1 MNDER
6 LFWRRVTRFIV
17 HRSTFIVLLALSLSL
32 GAQTVRITEKPTGL
46 VSGVLH
52 VPVVATAPVE
62 RLALV
67 VNGVPYTSTPGQ
79 RMTAQVNV
87 GYYIRRLRMR
97 AIGYDA
103 QGNVAG
109 EDEMVV
115 NDPRP
120 PFRVRLQGP
129 QQWPENGTA
138 NLYANVLRPAEVAI
152 TAVEFYV
159 GEEKVDTDPAPPYG
173 TTVDAKKFAT
183 PPVYARVVA
192 RSTRG
197 EEANDVFFF
206 GERAHASTDVTVQQI
221 PVSVAGGKSPL
232 RADQITLVDN
242 GKPRP
247 VENLVAANDLPLNVI
262 LLIDY
267 SESMLEELPVVKTA
281 AKQFARALLRPQDR
295 IAVAGFH
302 QRTFWLTD
310 WTNDFELAAQAVDRV
325 KPIGE
330 THLYDSVIEMLYQI
344 QKVPGRQALVVLT
357 DGVDQ
362 GSKFKLDHLIHYAR
376 YAGVPVYPVVKN
388 KNLSRWMK
396 LGVGRLQARRLDRV
410 ADETGAT
417 YFIIQN
423 ERELAGVYA
432 RIAQELR
439 QQYQIVFHSEADI
452 PDQWRSLRI
461 VSSGGHNL
469 RIPKGYFP

>member
-1 MNDER
+1 VKR
-6 LFWRRVTRFIV
+6 LLV
-17 HRSTFIVLLALSLSL
+17 HPASFLVLLALTASL
-32 GAQTVRITEKPTGL
+32 GAQTVRITDKPSGL
-46 VSGVLH
+46 VSGTLQ

-62 RLALV
+62 RLELV
-67 VNGVPYTSTPGQ
+67 INGVPFTSTPGQ

-97 AIGYDA
+97 AVGYDA
-103 QGNVAG
+103 EGKVVG

-120 PFRVRLQGP
+120 PFRVSLQGP
-129 QQWPENGTA
+129 SLWPQSGTVE
-138 NLYANVLRPAEVAI
+138 LHANVLRPAEI
-152 TAVEFYV
+152 SIGAVDFYV
-159 GEEKVDTDPAPPYG
+159 GEEKVATAAMPPYT
-173 TTVDAKKFAT
+173 TTVDATKFT
-183 PPVYARVVA
+183 GPVYARVVA

-221 PVSVAGGKSPL
+221 PVSVADGTTPL

-242 GKPRP
+242 GTPRP
-247 VENLVAANDLPLNVI
+247 VETLVAASDLPLNVI

-295 IAVAGFH
+295 IAVVGFN
-302 QRTFWLTD
+302 QKTFWLTNWTSD
-310 WTNDFELAAQAVDRV
+310 WNAVAQAVDRV
-325 KPIGE
+325 QPIGE

-344 QKVPGRQALVVLT
+344 QKVPGRHALVVLT

-362 GSKFKLDHLIHYAR
+362 GSKFKLDHLVHYAR

-388 KNLSRWMK
+388 KTLSRWMK

-417 YFIIQN
+417 YFIIQS
-423 ERELAGVYA
+423 ERELANVYT

-439 QQYQIVFHSEADI
+439 QQYQIVFYSEAGV

-461 VSSGGHNL
+461 VSSGGQNL
-469 RIPKGYFP
+469 RIPRGYFP